1 MNAPE
6 RRSISLA
13 GLSLIGA
20 GAVLGLT
27 LAVPASASASE
38 GSRATQTESAAVVKK
53 DHPDK

>member
-38 GSRATQTESAAVVKK
+38 GSRTTQTESAAVVKK